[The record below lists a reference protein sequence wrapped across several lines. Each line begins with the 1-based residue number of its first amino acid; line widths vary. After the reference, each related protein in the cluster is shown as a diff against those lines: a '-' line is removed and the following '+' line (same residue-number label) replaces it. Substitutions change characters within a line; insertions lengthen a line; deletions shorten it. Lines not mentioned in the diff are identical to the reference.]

1 MIDLLATMY
10 WHGRLGWW
18 LGFEMRWMVLLRMV
32 VEART
37 SSWVVSSGYSDEWK
51 PSRSRWHCF
60 VK

>member
-51 PSRSRWHCF
+51 PSRSR
-60 VK
+60 